1 MTFKRLVKDSL
12 ARLMQY
18 LCNRIESIYNAK
30 KALIEDRTEEFCSL
44 MILGDCIE
52 MLLAASSSSMKMSTS
67 TFCWLYCCVTSR
79 MPLRSKRNYE

>member
-52 MLLAASSSSMKMSTS
+52 MLLRGLKQ
-67 TFCWLYCCVTSR
+67 LDENVNVNLLLVVL
-79 MPLRSKRNYE
+79 LRDVQNALAV